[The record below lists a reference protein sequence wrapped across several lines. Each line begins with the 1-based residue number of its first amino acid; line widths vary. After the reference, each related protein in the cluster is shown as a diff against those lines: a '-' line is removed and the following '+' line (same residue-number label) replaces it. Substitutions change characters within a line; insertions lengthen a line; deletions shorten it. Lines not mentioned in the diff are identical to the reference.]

1 MLLYAFEK
9 GRYNEKN
16 YKFIYS
22 LMILDSVQDLDPTP
36 PASIKQIKQTNIFL
50 EKINENKQ
58 ILVLYYDPYDLLDEI
73 NAMIQKKLL
82 VDLYEIGVNDS
93 LSLEKYDLILIGSV
107 IQNNQIS
114 IELKNFLSEYDFNGK
129 DVSFYWFEG
138 DDYEEYEK
146 NICEYVK
153 NANILSSFVLNNNEV
168 SKPELVDSLLDAG

>member
-1 MLLYAFEK
+1 
-9 GRYNEKN
+9 
-16 YKFIYS
+16 
-22 LMILDSVQDLDPTP
+22 
-36 PASIKQIKQTNIFL
+36 
-50 EKINENKQ
+50 
-58 ILVLYYDPYDLLDEI
+58 
-73 NAMIQKKLL
+73 MIQKKLL

-107 IQNNQIS
+107 IQNNQVS

-129 DVSFYWFEG
+129 DVSFYWFED

-168 SKPELVDSLLDAG
+168 SKSELVDPLLDGWLTSVYTPVNQ

>member
-1 MLLYAFEK
+1 MKKIINL
-9 GRYNEKN
+9 
-16 YKFIYS
+16 FIS
-22 LMILDSVQDLDPTP
+22 LMILTACRTIDPAP
-36 PASIKQIKQTNIFL
+36 PAAIKQIKQTNIFL

-73 NAMIQKKLL
+73 NAMLQKKLL

-107 IQNNQIS
+107 IQNNQVS

-129 DVSFYWFEG
+129 DVSFYWFED

-168 SKPELVDSLLDAG
+168 SKPELVDPLLDGWLTSVYTPVNQ